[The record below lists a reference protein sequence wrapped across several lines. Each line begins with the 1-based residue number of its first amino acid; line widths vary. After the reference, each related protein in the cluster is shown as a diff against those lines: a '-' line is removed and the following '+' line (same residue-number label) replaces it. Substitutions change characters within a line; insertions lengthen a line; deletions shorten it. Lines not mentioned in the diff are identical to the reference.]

1 MPKEFR
7 FEQPKSPPVVV
18 NFNGG
23 QVTSD
28 AGLSLIAEL
37 DRKLQ
42 ITSRL
47 ARCFQ
52 DCRQANR
59 MLHPIESLIAQRI
72 YGNGTKKSSKL
83 YRVSATD
90 FKAINSVG
98 TGQAIVLDEV
108 LRSLMKFAPG
118 VTARLVGMPAAVNYT
133 DCA

>member
-1 MPKEFR
+1 MASLLAIFRMTQPATRSLPKNFK

-52 DCRQANR
+52 DYRSSNNCR
-59 MLHPIESLIAQRI
+59 LPI
-72 YGNGTKKSSKL
+72 
-83 YRVSATD
+83 VD
-90 FKAINSVG
+90 
-98 TGQAIVLDEV
+98 
-108 LRSLMKFAPG
+108 LRLTAP
-118 VTARLVGMPAAVNYT
+118 TRDAA
-133 DCA
+133 